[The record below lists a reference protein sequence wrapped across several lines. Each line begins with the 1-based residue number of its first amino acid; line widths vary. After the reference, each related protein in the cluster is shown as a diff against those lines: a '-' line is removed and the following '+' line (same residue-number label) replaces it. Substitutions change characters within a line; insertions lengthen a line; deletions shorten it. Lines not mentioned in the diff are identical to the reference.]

1 MAAIGTALV
10 AGGGIAGMSA
20 AISLARAGVAVTLI
34 DKDPH
39 WRVYGAGITITGPT
53 LRVMERLGVLDGVLA
68 DGWTADGILACD
80 AAGNVVSE
88 IDTAHAANGI
98 PGAGGIMRPV
108 LHKLLQAQVRKAG
121 VTVVL
126 GTAVVRTCETEVI
139 LDDGARGAFDLVVGA
154 DGIFSD
160 MRAMAF
166 PEVGAPRYVGQLCW
180 RLMCERHPQIDRRTY
195 FLGGPVKL
203 GMNPVAPDRMYMFLL
218 EPSAEMEIIPD
229 AVLPGRLSGL
239 MDGFGGIVA
248 DVRQAV
254 NAESAIV
261 VRPLETI
268 FVPEVWHRG
277 NVLLIG
283 DAAHATTPQLASG
296 AGMAMEDGVVLGE
309 VIGDSATLAEALD
322 AFMARRLSR
331 CALVVEKSLELGR
344 LERAGTAPVE
354 QIRVVEEA
362 LAALNGPY

>member
-1 MAAIGTALV
+1 MPAIQTALI

-34 DKDPH
+34 DKDPE

-53 LRVMERLGVLDGVLA
+53 LRVMKTLGILDDVLA
-68 DGWTADGILACD
+68 KGWTADGILACD

-88 IDTAHAANGI
+88 IDTSHASNGI
-98 PGAGGIMRPV
+98 PGAGGIMRPT
-108 LHKLLQAQVRKAG
+108 LHKMLQEQVGKSG
-121 VTVVL
+121 VRVVL
-126 GTAVVRTCETEVI
+126 GKAVEALQGSEASF
-139 LDDGARGAFDLVVGA
+139 DDGSVGSYDLIVGA

-160 MRAMAF
+160 MRETVF
-166 PEVGAPRYVGQLCW
+166 PEVDAPRYVGQLCW

-203 GMNPVAPDRMYMFLL
+203 GMNPVAPDKMYIFLL

-229 AVLPGRLSGL
+229 DVLSSRLVGL
-239 MDGFGGIVA
+239 MQGFGGVVS
-248 DVRQAV
+248 DVRGAV
-254 NAESAIV
+254 TPQSSIV
-261 VRPLETI
+261 VRPLETV
-268 FVPEVWHRG
+268 FVPGAWHRG

-309 VIGDSATLAEALD
+309 VIAASETLPEALK
-322 AFMARRLSR
+322 AFMARRLAR
-331 CALVVEKSLELGR
+331 CSLVVEKSLELGR
-344 LERAGTAPVE
+344 LERAGTGPVE
-354 QIRVVEEA
+354 QIKVVEEA
-362 LAALNGPY
+362 LASLNGPY